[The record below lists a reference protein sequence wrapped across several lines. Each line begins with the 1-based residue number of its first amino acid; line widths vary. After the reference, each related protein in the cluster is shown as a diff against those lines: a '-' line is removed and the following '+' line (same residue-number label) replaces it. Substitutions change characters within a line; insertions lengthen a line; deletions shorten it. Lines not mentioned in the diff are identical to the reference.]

1 MSGEVIFAIL
11 AIIFT
16 FVMVYGV
23 YIVANEK

>member
-1 MSGEVIFAIL
+1 MSGEAIFLIL
-11 AIIFT
+11 TIIFT